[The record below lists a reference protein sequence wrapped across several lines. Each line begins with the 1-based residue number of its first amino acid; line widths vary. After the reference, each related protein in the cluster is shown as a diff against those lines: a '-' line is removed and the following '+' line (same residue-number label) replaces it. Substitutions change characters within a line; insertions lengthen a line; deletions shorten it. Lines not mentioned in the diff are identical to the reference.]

1 MAPFM
6 ALHVFEDGHAHP
18 CDSFTSSYGSVKL
31 KDYFK
36 SQEMYEVRKELLDG
50 RLPPQ
55 CNYCARAEAMTGNSI
70 RLAYNEKF
78 ERCKDLHDVRHDLET
93 FNLRY
98 LYLSASNICN
108 LKCLP
113 CHYSSLGREKELN
126 KLKIVD
132 SAQIMKVVSEDEL
145 DALIELIQGQ
155 KEVEVNLMG
164 GEAFYDKINEVFIKK
179 LVEKNVAKDIRL
191 IIITNLTHVK
201 AELLDYIKDN
211 FSDFKIIGSVDG
223 IGATDEYIR
232 YGTIWDQKE
241 RGVDLILEKGIT
253 LLTNTTLSF
262 LSAHRF
268 HEIFNWATKKGVEHI
283 IQSTAIN
290 PVILNPNRIPK
301 ELRDQARE
309 DLTSA
314 VAAYT
319 GKISSLTEISINACH
334 TIYDHPEQNNYLEVF
349 EYLRKH
355 DNLRG
360 TDFTVTFPELKPYAK

>member
-1 MAPFM
+1 M
-6 ALHVFEDGHAHP
+6 
-18 CDSFTSSYGSVKL
+18 
-31 KDYFK
+31 
-36 SQEMYEVRKELLDG
+36 
-50 RLPPQ
+50 
-55 CNYCARAEAMTGNSI
+55 
-70 RLAYNEKF
+70 
-78 ERCKDLHDVRHDLET
+78 
-93 FNLRY
+93 
-98 LYLSASNICN
+98 
-108 LKCLP
+108 
-113 CHYSSLGREKELN
+113 
-126 KLKIVD
+126 
-132 SAQIMKVVSEDEL
+132 
-145 DALIELIQGQ
+145 
-155 KEVEVNLMG
+155 
-164 GEAFYDKINEVFIKK
+164 
-179 LVEKNVAKDIRL
+179 
-191 IIITNLTHVK
+191 
-201 AELLDYIKDN
+201 
-211 FSDFKIIGSVDG
+211 DG

-319 GKISSLTEISINACH
+319 GKISSLSEISINACH